1 MVNRLIS
8 CGTMNVKYSIL
19 PWHSHS
25 GYLQTCGALIC
36 LLFWQYFTEPPIA
49 HIFVPVY
56 FALPLLIPAL
66 RQKAAYWLP
75 GLLPV
80 VYFYLVKNITF
91 LVINHKHM
99 MAYLYLIWVVS
110 FWWKPERCRT
120 IVLSVLARRLIAI
133 CFILAV
139 YGKFSSPQFLN
150 GSFMQQQM
158 LWDGR
163 LKDNTRLIFNL
174 SKEQAAHNERV
185 FAELYNKNIHHPVE
199 AGLIIPKGLP
209 QVAFGLSVWTIFI
222 ESLVALCFLSSRLT
236 IFFRFRHLVLLAF
249 IATTYPIAT
258 VPGFAMVLAVLGF
271 MEAFSARQ
279 NKRVWT
285 TCFAHT
291 ALLVPLFL
299 LTLKDFG
306 FLLSRFY

>member
-1 MVNRLIS
+1 MK
-8 CGTMNVKYSIL
+8 VKSSIL
-19 PWHSHS
+19 PWLSHS
-25 GYLQTCGALIC
+25 GYLQTCGALVC
-36 LLFWQYFTEPPIA
+36 LLFWQYFTEPPFA

-56 FALPLLIPAL
+56 FAFPLIIPAL
-66 RQKAAYWLP
+66 RQKAAYWLL

-80 VYFYLVKNITF
+80 VYFYLVKNIAF

-99 MAYLYLIWVVS
+99 MAYIYLIWVVS
-110 FWWKPERCRT
+110 FCWKPERCRT
-120 IVLSVLARRLIAI
+120 IVLPVLARRLIAF

-139 YGKFSSPQFLN
+139 YGKFSSAQFLN

-158 LWDGR
+158 LWDAR

-174 SKEQAAHNERV
+174 SNEQAAHNARV
-185 FAELYNKNIHHPVE
+185 FADLYNKDIHHPVE
-199 AGLIIPKGLP
+199 ADLIIPEALP
-209 QVAFGLSVWTIFI
+209 QAAYWLSIWTIFI
-222 ESLVALCFLSSRLT
+222 ESLVALCFLSSKLT
-236 IFFRFRHLVLLAF
+236 IFFRIRHLVLLTF
-249 IATTYPIAT
+249 IVTTYPIAT

-279 NKRVWT
+279 NKRAWT
-285 TCFAHT
+285 TCFALT

-306 FLLSRFY
+306 FLLSRLN